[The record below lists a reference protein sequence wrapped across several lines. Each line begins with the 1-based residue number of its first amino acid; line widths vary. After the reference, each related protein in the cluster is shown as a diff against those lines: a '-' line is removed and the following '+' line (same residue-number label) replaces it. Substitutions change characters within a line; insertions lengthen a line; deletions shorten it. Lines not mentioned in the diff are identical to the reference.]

1 MIFVRL
7 RSMSG
12 CCPLAS
18 LRWMPKVALHFDQD
32 DYPPAAAYA
41 YVGASRVKF
50 ARDLFHFGRLRTS
63 DWTPQ
68 GVSQPTLLLRTRTQ
82 SKYVRLSTF
91 PGMVS

>member
-1 MIFVRL
+1 MISVCL
-7 RSMSG
+7 HSMSE
-12 CCPLAS
+12 CCSLAS

-68 GVSQPTLLLRTRTQ
+68 GVSQPTLLICARTASNCVELRALLGVG
-82 SKYVRLSTF
+82 S
-91 PGMVS
+91 

>member
-1 MIFVRL
+1 
-7 RSMSG
+7 MS
-12 CCPLAS
+12 
-18 LRWMPKVALHFDQD
+18 KVALHFDQD

-68 GVSQPTLLLRTRTQ
+68 GVSQPELLVCVRTRSTDVMPTALFGMGGLRI
-82 SKYVRLSTF
+82 SIEFVRFWS
-91 PGMVS
+91 